1 MVGVDD
7 EAMQKAGERV
17 AELGGGWGV
26 VDEEGRRTELPFE
39 LAGVCSDRPPEA
51 TAKGMDAVS
60 QTMQELGVSVD
71 SPLLA
76 VATLSSVGVPSLKL
90 TFSGYVDVLD
100 GRVKGHSV
108 Q

>member
-7 EAMQKAGERV
+7 ETIQKAGERV
-17 AELGGGWGV
+17 AELGGGWIV
-26 VDEEGRRTELPFE
+26 VDEEGHRTELPLE
-39 LAGVCSDRPPEA
+39 LAGLCADRAPKA
-51 TAKGMDAVS
+51 TSKGMDAVS

-90 TFSGYVDVLD
+90 PFSGYVDVLE
-100 GRVKGHSV
+100 GRVKGHSL